1 MTEVRVP
8 KLNNN
13 DTSYI
18 LVEWLAADGDAV
30 AIGDPLVV
38 VETSKTAE
46 ELLAEDAG
54 ILRRVVAEGADCE
67 PGQLIARLQRPG
79 ETETAE
85 AVPAVTAATATTAAS
100 SASSASSAR
109 ESGGTAGPGLG
120 GTGDLADLGDLGDL
134 VVTAPARALM
144 EELGVPAERLRTLG
158 KKVIRREDVAALA
171 APGPGSRAGL
181 VALSKAQRLT
191 GEVVRRS
198 HETIPAAFTAVKV
211 DVTGTA
217 KLTRDLSRHARTL
230 IGLSELLVKAV
241 ADQRADFPLMFATLV
256 EPGYVRLAE
265 ASHVGVTIDVGK
277 GLFIP
282 VVRDADT
289 RPLDAVAR
297 ELMDHR
303 MTALRGSFRERDLE
317 GANIAVTLHNDGAVT
332 VAVPIVYPGHVCA
345 LSLAATQ
352 QEVVAADDGFT
363 VRQTVQLGL
372 AFDHRVVNGRDAA
385 MFLGAVKQM
394 LETPRRWLE

>member
-1 MTEVRVP
+1 MIEIRVP

-18 LVEWLAADGDAV
+18 LVEWLAADGEAV

-54 ILRRVVAEGADCE
+54 ILRRVVAEGSDCE
-67 PGQLIARLQRPG
+67 PGQLIARLQAPG
-79 ETETAE
+79 E
-85 AVPAVTAATATTAAS
+85 AVPQQVSVAA
-100 SASSASSAR
+100 
-109 ESGGTAGPGLG
+109 GQQDAGEI
-120 GTGDLADLGDLGDL
+120 
-134 VVTAPARALM
+134 VITAPARALI

-158 KKVIRREDVAALA
+158 KKVIRREDVEALTR
-171 APGPGSRAGL
+171 APEPDARAGL

-191 GEVVRRS
+191 GDVVSRS
-198 HETIPAAFTAVKV
+198 HQTIPAAFTAVKI

-217 KLTRDLSRHARTL
+217 KLTRDLSKHARTL
-230 IGLSELLVKAV
+230 IGLSELVVKAV
-241 ADQRADFPLMFATLV
+241 ADQRAEFPLLFATLV

-265 ASHVGVTIDVGK
+265 GAHVGVTIDVGK

-282 VVRDADT
+282 VVRDADA
-289 RPLDAVAR
+289 RPLDSVAR
-297 ELMDHR
+297 ELMDYR

-317 GANIAVTLHNDGAVT
+317 GANIAVTLHNDGAIT
-332 VAVPIVYPGHVCA
+332 LAIPIVYPGHVCA

-352 QEVVAADDGFT
+352 QEVAPADDGFT

-385 MFLGAVKQM
+385 LFLGAVKQM

>member
-1 MTEVRVP
+1 MSEIRVP

-13 DTSYI
+13 DTSYV
-18 LVEWLAADGDAV
+18 LVEWLAADGEPV

-46 ELLAEDAG
+46 ELVAEDAG
-54 ILRRVVAEGADCE
+54 ILRRVVAEGQDCE
-67 PGQLIARLQRPG
+67 PGQVIARLQAPG
-79 ETETAE
+79 EVVPQQVS
-85 AVPAVTAATATTAAS
+85 VPAG
-100 SASSASSAR
+100 R
-109 ESGGTAGPGLG
+109 QES
-120 GTGDLADLGDLGDL
+120 ADLGDI
-134 VVTAPARALM
+134 VITAPARALLD
-144 EELGVPAERLRTLG
+144 ELGLAPERLLALG
-158 KKVIRREDVAALA
+158 KKVIRREDVDALTR
-171 APGPGSRAGL
+171 APEPDARAGL

-191 GEVVRRS
+191 GDVVRRS
-198 HETIPAAFTAVKV
+198 HETIPAAFTAVKI

-241 ADQRADFPLMFATLV
+241 ADQRAEFPLLFATLV

-265 ASHVGVTIDVGK
+265 AAHVGVTIDVGK

-297 ELMDHR
+297 ELMDYR

-332 VAVPIVYPGHVCA
+332 LAVPIVYPGHVCA

-352 QEVVAADDGFT
+352 QEVVPADDGFT

-385 MFLGAVKQM
+385 MFLGAVKQL